1 MELQAPVTRSEFPL
15 FYLCEIITIH
25 QECPCRIEIS
35 HPRGPNLN
43 QGRGLP
49 SPWFNSN
56 PEGEI
61 SLSYMDRL
69 MMDRFSPTFQ
79 RFLSEHK
86 KVKNR
91 ENFTFLLV
99 RFTLFL
105 SSWLFLSG
113 IQMGVNVVCTLLLTR
128 NHERDISLVAKCK
141 IKSFY
146 ATCAIS
152 VTLPLSSRGA
162 RSVT

>member
-1 MELQAPVTRSEFPL
+1 MTTKYIMSDK
-15 FYLCEIITIH
+15 IITIH
-25 QECPCRIEIS
+25 HECPCRIEIS
-35 HPRGPNLN
+35 HPRGWNFN

-49 SPWFNSN
+49 SPWLNSD

-69 MMDRFSPTFQ
+69 MMDRFSPTFP
-79 RFLSEHK
+79 RFFSEHK
-86 KVKNR
+86 TVKNP
-91 ENFTFLLV
+91 ENFNFLLV
-99 RFTLFL
+99 GFTLFL

-113 IQMGVNVVCTLLLTR
+113 IQMGANKVCTLLLTR
-128 NHERDISLVAKCK
+128 NHDWSISLVAKCK

-146 ATCAIS
+146 ATCAFS